1 MDDTELQAER
11 IEDREKRLYVAPIID
26 DTTGVKF
33 EIKKTL
39 K

>member
-1 MDDTELQAER
+1 M
-11 IEDREKRLYVAPIID
+11 EDREKRLYVAPIID
-26 DTTGVKF
+26 DTIRIKF